1 MMFILGMISGAFVLA
16 MYSCVVLSGRL
27 SREEEQRDKDR
38 KG

>member
-1 MMFILGMISGAFVLA
+1 MMFILGMITGAFLLVV
-16 MYSCVVLSGRL
+16 YSCMVLSGRL

>member
-27 SREEEQRDKDR
+27 SREEEQRDR
-38 KG
+38 KKNE